1 MQAALWV
8 WNELSTHV
16 TAECN
21 GIDPIF
27 FFYFIVLRILSMKL
41 SLLTDF

>member
-27 FFYFIVLRILSMKL
+27 FFLFHCVKNIKHE
-41 SLLTDF
+41 T